1 MPKNRFTEFT
11 VEDRDTGQ
19 RLDVFLAQ
27 KMSGEHS
34 RARLQKLIKNEGV
47 LVNGRSVVPH
57 YPVKEGEK
65 VRVEK
70 LNMPVEELP
79 AEAIPLD
86 IIYEDEDCLV
96 VNKPAGMVVHPAHGN
111 PNHTLV
117 NALLF
122 HVQSLGNAEDKVRP
136 GLVHRLDKDTSGLL
150 VVAKNDYAHAKLAR
164 QFKDHTIDRVYNAI
178 VRGVVQ
184 HDEGVCE
191 EPVGRA
197 FLNRKKVVIR
207 PSGGKDATTF
217 FRVLKRFKNATF
229 VEIRPK
235 TGRTHQIRV
244 HFAHMGH
251 PVLGDTLYGV
261 PFPPIKRQALH
272 ALTLGFEHPRTKKRV
287 HLTSELP
294 EDMQGLLRFL
304 ESHP

>member
-1 MPKNRFTEFT
+1 MPKNRFKEFL
-11 VEDRDTGQ
+11 VEDMEAEQ
-19 RLDVFLAQ
+19 RLDVYLAE
-27 KMSGEHS
+27 KMSDQHS
-34 RARLQKLIKNEGV
+34 RAHLQKMIKNGAV
-47 LVNGRSVVPH
+47 TVNGKDVTPH
-57 YPVKEGEK
+57 YAVKSGDK

-70 LNMPVEELP
+70 LDLPVEDLP
-79 AEAIPLD
+79 AEAIDLD
-86 IIYEDEDCLV
+86 IVYEDDDCLV
-96 VNKPAGMVVHPAHGN
+96 VNKKAGMVVHPAHGN

-122 HVQSLGNAEDKVRP
+122 HVQSLGDSENKVRP
-136 GLVHRLDKDTSGLL
+136 GIVHRLDKDTSGLL
-150 VVAKNDYAHAKLAR
+150 VVAKNDSAHAKLAL
-164 QFKDHTIDRVYNAI
+164 QFKEHTIDRVYNAL

-207 PSGGKDATTF
+207 PSGGKDAITF
-217 FRVLKRFKNATF
+217 FRVLKRFPNATF

-251 PVLGDTLYGV
+251 PVLGDALYGV
-261 PFPPIKRQALH
+261 QFPPIKRQALH
-272 ALTLGFEHPRTKKRV
+272 ALSLGFEQPRTKKWV
-287 HLTSELP
+287 QLTSELP
-294 EDMQGLLRFL
+294 EDMQELLNFL
-304 ESHP
+304 ESKD

>member
-96 VNKPAGMVVHPAHGN
+96 VNKPAGM
-111 PNHTLV
+111 
-117 NALLF
+117 LF
-122 HVQSLGNAEDKVRP
+122 IRRTGIP
-136 GLVHRLDKDTSGLL
+136 TIRL
-150 VVAKNDYAHAKLAR
+150 
-164 QFKDHTIDRVYNAI
+164 
-178 VRGVVQ
+178 
-184 HDEGVCE
+184 
-191 EPVGRA
+191 
-197 FLNRKKVVIR
+197 
-207 PSGGKDATTF
+207 
-217 FRVLKRFKNATF
+217 
-229 VEIRPK
+229 
-235 TGRTHQIRV
+235 
-244 HFAHMGH
+244 
-251 PVLGDTLYGV
+251 
-261 PFPPIKRQALH
+261 
-272 ALTLGFEHPRTKKRV
+272 
-287 HLTSELP
+287 
-294 EDMQGLLRFL
+294 
-304 ESHP
+304 